1 MTRQARWAL
10 GLWTLLALVV
20 FSVTFDWQT
29 RLAGL
34 EFAGTQLHRYAAGQP
49 VATINDGFRPMV
61 GAAARRSSLWLGLV
75 LGAGVVATTVASR
88 ASQR

>member
-20 FSVTFDWQT
+20 FNVTFDWQT

-34 EFAGTQLHRYAAGQP
+34 ERAQL
-49 VATINDGFRPMV
+49 
-61 GAAARRSSLWLGLV
+61 
-75 LGAGVVATTVASR
+75 TVQAHSR
-88 ASQR
+88 AALQKFLRAWRERLDASGERKVRWALDVDPLEL